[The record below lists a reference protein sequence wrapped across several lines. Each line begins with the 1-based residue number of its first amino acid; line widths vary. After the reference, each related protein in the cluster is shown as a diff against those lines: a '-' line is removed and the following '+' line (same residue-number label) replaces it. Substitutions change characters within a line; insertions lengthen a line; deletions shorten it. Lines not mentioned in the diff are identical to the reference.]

1 LDGIGVYNMEIDIT
15 VIIAALGALIGL
27 AASVAKLYSKGK
39 AVIAA
44 AKDFLEA
51 IKQLFIELKKAN
63 DDGKITQEEYD
74 LLMKEA
80 NDIIKKGQ
88 KAIKKGEDFLHDLDA
103 LKTQILQIVA
113 SRTVNGDVEDA
124 IKESE
129 PPVPDKDEKKDD
141 EEHALGDIQDK
152 EEKPA
157 DNEDKKASTPE
168 PPLPPKAV
176 KVKVEDAEEKPK
188 ETTEKDSKKTKLPKS
203 ELDAMM
209 DDIDK
214 KING

>member
-1 LDGIGVYNMEIDIT
+1 MEIDIT
-15 VIIAALGALIGL
+15 VIIAAIGALIGL
-27 AASVAKLYSKGK
+27 AASAAKLYSKGK

-44 AKDFLEA
+44 TKDFLEA
-51 IKQLFIELKKAN
+51 IKRLFLELKKAN

-124 IKESE
+124 IDEESPKEE
-129 PPVPDKDEKKDD
+129 EKKAN
-141 EEHALGDIQDK
+141 EEPHALGDIQDN

-157 DNEDKKASTPE
+157 GKPK
-168 PPLPPKAV
+168 KAV
-176 KVKVEDAEEKPK
+176 KLKVVDAEEKPK
-188 ETTEKDSKKTKLPKS
+188 PDEITEKERLPKD
-203 ELDAMM
+203 ELDDMM
-209 DDIDK
+209 DDIEK
-214 KING
+214 KVLKP

>member
-1 LDGIGVYNMEIDIT
+1 MEIDIT
-15 VIIAALGALIGL
+15 VIIAAIGALIAL
-27 AASVAKLYSKGK
+27 AASAAKLYSKGK
-39 AVIAA
+39 AVVAA
-44 AKDFLEA
+44 AKDFLDA
-51 IKQLFIELKKAN
+51 VKLLFIELKKAN

-80 NDIIKKGQ
+80 NDAIKKGQ

-124 IKESE
+124 IKETAPE
-129 PPVPDKDEKKDD
+129 PKEEKKDD
-141 EEHALGDIQDK
+141 EEHALGDIQDN
-152 EEKPA
+152 EEDKPA
-157 DNEDKKASTPE
+157 DKKASTPE

-188 ETTEKDSKKTKLPKS
+188 PSEATEKDSKKTKLPKN

-214 KING
+214 KINKK